1 MTREPTIA
9 GLRVRAAT
17 NADLERVRGL
27 VFDVLAEFGLR
38 PDPAGTD
45 ADLEDIEA
53 SYWKRGGL
61 FELLE
66 DEGGRTVGT
75 VGLYPLDGETCE
87 LRKMY
92 FAPELRGR
100 GAGRELLAHTVAEA
114 RRLGFKRIKLET
126 HSILEAAIRL
136 YTRFGFQPVK
146 HEHLSPRC
154 DRSFYLDLS

>member
-1 MTREPTIA
+1 MTTEATIA
-9 GLRVRAAT
+9 GLRVRSAT
-17 NADLERVRGL
+17 NADAERVRAL

-53 SYWKRGGL
+53 SYTARGGL

-66 DEGGRTVGT
+66 DEGGRLVGT

-92 FAPELRGR
+92 FLPELRGR
-100 GAGRELLAHTVAEA
+100 GIGRELLEHTVGQA
-114 RRLGFKRIKLET
+114 RRLGFKRVTLET
-126 HSILEAAIRL
+126 ASVLEAAIKL
-136 YTRFGFQPVK
+136 YTRFGFRPLK

-154 DRSFYLDLS
+154 DRSYFIDL